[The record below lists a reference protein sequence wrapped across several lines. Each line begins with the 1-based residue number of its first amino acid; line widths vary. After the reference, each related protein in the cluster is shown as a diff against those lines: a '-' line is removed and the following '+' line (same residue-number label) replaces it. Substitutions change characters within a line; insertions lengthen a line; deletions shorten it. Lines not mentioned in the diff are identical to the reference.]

1 MIIKTPDKE
10 IVHVFLIS
18 WDSECSLVEFLYDDS
33 YGLHSLYIDEI
44 EIIDPSFNYRT
55 VFFSNDHTK
64 MIAHWALIEKEL
76 LDPITDCDQEAFRTF
91 VDILKDEGEL
101 DSDFCKKLW

>member
-1 MIIKTPDKE
+1 MIIKTREKE
-10 IVHVFLIS
+10 IVHAFLIAWNPERTS
-18 WDSECSLVEFLYDDS
+18 VEFLYGDS
-33 YGLHSLYIDEI
+33 YCFHSLYIDEV

-55 VFFSNDHTK
+55 VFFNNGHTK

-91 VDILKDEGEL
+91 VDILKEEGEL
-101 DSDFCKKLW
+101 DSDFGKKLW